1 MGLKVIIPVAGKGT
15 RLRPHTLLI
24 PKTLINVADRK
35 IIDYIMDITKDVE
48 VEEYIFI
55 VGYLGE
61 LIEEHIKRAYP
72 RVNKK
77 FILQENPKGLAHA
90 ISLAKNQL
98 LPSDQVLIVLG
109 DLILFADIRKV
120 IEETPKGEHKIGVIN
135 VEDPHRYG
143 VVVLEKDGRYIKET
157 VEKPSKPISN
167 LAISGI
173 YYFSK
178 AEPLISAIDYIIENN
193 IKTKNEYQLTDALM
207 EMIKRGERI
216 GVFET
221 SEVYDCGSK
230 EKLIEANNKL
240 LKKFHSNGISGINV
254 KNSVIIPPVYISPNS
269 LVEDSVIGPFVSIH
283 EGALVKNSIVK
294 ESIIEERAKVEG
306 MIIEKSLIGQES
318 IVEESFR
325 ELNIGPHS
333 EYKKKGF

>member
-35 IIDYIMDITKDVE
+35 IIDYIMSIVSGVE

-55 VGYLGE
+55 VGHLGE
-61 LIEEHIKRAYP
+61 LVENYMRKAYP
-72 RVNKK
+72 KVNKR
-77 FILQENPKGLAHA
+77 FVYQDNPKGLAHA
-90 ISLAKNQL
+90 ISLAKGYL
-98 LPSDQVLIVLG
+98 SSMDEVLIILG
-109 DLILFADIRKV
+109 DLIFFTDVRKV
-120 IEETPKGEHKIGVIN
+120 MLETEKGEHRIGVIN

-143 VVVLEKDGRYIKET
+143 VVILEKDGKYIREM

-173 YYFSK
+173 YYFSRAK
-178 AEPLISAIDYIIENN
+178 PLIDAVEYIIENN
-193 IKTKNEYQLTDALM
+193 IKTKNEYQLTDAMM
-207 EMIKRGERI
+207 EMVRRGEKI

-221 SEVYDCGSK
+221 EEVYDCGSK
-230 EKLIEANNKL
+230 EKLIEANSKL

-254 KNSVIIPPVYISPNS
+254 KNSVVLPPVYISPNA
-269 LVEDSVIGPFVSIH
+269 LVEDSIIGPFVSIH
-283 EGALVKNSIVK
+283 EGALVKNSIIR
-294 ESIIEERAKVEG
+294 ESIIEERARVEG
-306 MIIEKSLIGQES
+306 MVIEKSLIGQES
-318 IVEESFR
+318 VVEESFR

-333 EYKKKGF
+333 EYRKKGF

>member
-1 MGLKVIIPVAGKGT
+1 MKTKVIIPVAGKGT

-35 IIDYIMDITKDVE
+35 IIDYIMGITKDIE
-48 VEEYIFI
+48 VDEYIFI

-61 LIEEHIKRAYP
+61 HIEEYIKKSYP
-72 RVNKK
+72 KVNKR
-77 FILQENPKGLAHA
+77 FITQEDPKGLAHA
-90 ISLAKNQL
+90 ISLTQEYLSPDDK
-98 LPSDQVLIVLG
+98 VLIILG
-109 DLILFADIRKV
+109 DLIFFADIKKV
-120 IEETPKGEHKIGVIN
+120 IYETPEGEHRIGVMN
-135 VEDPHRYG
+135 VEDPHKYG
-143 VVVLEKDGRYIKET
+143 VVVLEKEGKYIKEM

-178 AEPLISAIDYIIENN
+178 SKPLLDCINYIIENN
-193 IKTKNEYQLTDALM
+193 IKTKNEYQLTDAMM
-207 EMIKRGERI
+207 EMIRRGEKI

-221 SEVYDCGSK
+221 PEVYDCGSK

-240 LKKFHSNGISGINV
+240 LRKFHNIELKGINI
-254 KNSVIIPPVYISPNS
+254 KNTIIIPPVYISPNA
-269 LVEDSVIGPFVSIH
+269 LVEYSVIGPYVSIH
-283 EGALVKNSIVK
+283 EGALVKYSIVK
-294 ESIIEERAKVEG
+294 ESIIEERARVEG